1 MTSHFVGSG
10 GGSSEVVD
18 WCLAEEEGDNRSM
31 EEGEALGETGI
42 MAREGR

>member
-1 MTSHFVGSG
+1 MTSHFVGSK

-18 WCLAEEEGDNRSM
+18 WCLAEDEGDNRSV

-42 MAREGR
+42 MAREDR